1 MKMKR
6 GKGHGFT
13 VTPCPQIV
21 CRGQDLNLHTLA
33 STSTSS
39 WRVCQFRHP
48 GNEYHIILPP
58 KGVSSPH

>member
-1 MKMKR
+1 MKMKMKMKR

-48 GNEYHIILPP
+48 GQ
-58 KGVSSPH
+58 